1 MSTNSRVDNNSQ
13 LKSKLESQLSRLLD
27 QLQDLENNRD
37 DLDEEEYVEMRA
49 DTMEQ
54 GVWQKCLFRKNI

>member
-1 MSTNSRVDNNSQ
+1 MSTLKVDNNSQ

-27 QLQDLENNRD
+27 QLQDLENNKD
-37 DLDEEEYVEMRA
+37 DLDEEEYVEMKA

-54 GVWQKCLFRKNI
+54 EVWPTVV

>member
-37 DLDEEEYVEMRA
+37 DMDEEEYVEMRT

-54 GVWQKCLFRKNI
+54 GV

>member
-1 MSTNSRVDNNSQ
+1 MSINRVDNNSQ

-27 QLQDLENNRD
+27 QLQDLEDNKN
-37 DLDEEEYVEMRA
+37 DLDEEEYSEMKA

-54 GVWQKCLFRKNI
+54 GVLM

>member
-1 MSTNSRVDNNSQ
+1 MSTNRVDNNSQ

-27 QLQDLENNRD
+27 QLQDLENSKD

-54 GVWQKCLFRKNI
+54 EVLLQF

>member
-1 MSTNSRVDNNSQ
+1 MSTNRVDNNSQ

-27 QLQDLENNRD
+27 QLQDLEDNKKD
-37 DLDEEEYVEMRA
+37 IDDEEYDEMKA

-54 GVWQKCLFRKNI
+54 EN

>member
-1 MSTNSRVDNNSQ
+1 MSTLKVDNNSQ

-27 QLQDLENNRD
+27 QLQDLENNKD
-37 DLDEEEYVEMRA
+37 DLDEEEYVEMKA

-54 GVWQKCLFRKNI
+54 GSL

>member
-1 MSTNSRVDNNSQ
+1 MSTLKVDNNSQ

-27 QLQDLENNRD
+27 QLQDLENNKD
-37 DLDEEEYVEMRA
+37 DLDEEEYVEMKA

-54 GVWQKCLFRKNI
+54 GV

>member
-1 MSTNSRVDNNSQ
+1 MIQIMSTNRVDNNSQ

-27 QLQDLENNRD
+27 QLQDLEENKD
-37 DLDEEEYVEMRA
+37 DLDEEEYAEMRA

-54 GVWQKCLFRKNI
+54 EDLF

>member
-1 MSTNSRVDNNSQ
+1 MSTNRVDNNSQ

-27 QLQDLENNRD
+27 QLQDLEDNKN
-37 DLDEEEYVEMRA
+37 DLDVEEYDEMKA

-54 GVWQKCLFRKNI
+54 EVLL